1 MRNDSNKSTAERF
14 RKLFLRVVLICILIT
29 MVFPLLWTIM
39 SSLKTN
45 QEYMSSPLTFPSV
58 LAWDNYARAVETTN
72 MFTAIKNSAYVVL
85 VSLVTLLVCAVP
97 CSIILVRYRTPVIRS
112 VYALLLGCLFINAS
126 YIIIPLFLELR
137 SFKLLNNLTALG
149 VLYGTF
155 QLPYSIF
162 LLTGYMREIPR
173 DYEEAAIL
181 DGCSPFGVMRHIVI
195 PLSKSIIFTVSMICI
210 LSAWGEYIVALVMV
224 TKPGKLTFPVSIAKL
239 YEVAKYATDWG
250 ALFAALT
257 ISLLPT
263 LALFLVGEKYA
274 IKGMSI
280 GGLKG

>member
-1 MRNDSNKSTAERF
+1 MNNVGNNSIAERF
-14 RKLFLRVVLICILIT
+14 RRLFLRVVLICILFA
-29 MVFPLLWTIM
+29 MVFPLIWVII

-45 QEYMSSPLTFPSV
+45 QEYMLSPLTLPSV
-58 LAWDNYARAVETTN
+58 LAWDNYVRAVQSTN
-72 MFTAIKNSAYVVL
+72 MFSAIKNSIYVVVVAL
-85 VSLVTLLVCAVP
+85 ITLLVCAVP
-97 CSIILVRYRTPVIRS
+97 CSFILVRYRHAAIRS
-112 VYALLLGCLFINAS
+112 IYALVLGCLFINAS

-137 SFKLLNNLTALG
+137 AFKLLNNLTALG

-181 DGCSPFGVMRHIVI
+181 DGCTPFGVLRHIVI
-195 PLSKSIIFTVSMICI
+195 PLSKSIIFTVSMIGI
-210 LSAWGEYIVALVMV
+210 LSSWGEYVVALVVV
-224 TKPGKLTFPVSIAKL
+224 TKPDVLTFPVAIAKL

-263 LALFLVGEKYA
+263 LALFLIGEKYA
-274 IKGMSI
+274 VKGMSI
-280 GGLKG
+280 GGIKG

>member
-1 MRNDSNKSTAERF
+1 MNNVGQNTTAERF
-14 RKLFLRVVLICILIT
+14 RRLFLRVILICILIT

-45 QEYMSSPLTFPSV
+45 KEYMLSPLTLPSV
-58 LAWDNYARAVETTN
+58 LAWDNYSRAVQTTN
-72 MFTAIKNSAYVVL
+72 MLPAIKNSAYVVL

-97 CSIILVRYRTPVIRS
+97 CSFILVRYRFKPIRT
-112 VYALLLGCLFINAS
+112 VYALVLGCLFINAS

-137 SFKLLNNLTALG
+137 AFKLLNNLTALG

-162 LLTGYMREIPR
+162 LLTGYMREIPK

-181 DGCSPFGVMRHIVI
+181 DGCSPFGVLRHIVI
-195 PLSKSIIFTVSMICI
+195 PLSKSIIFTVSMIGI
-210 LSAWGEYIVALVMV
+210 LSSWGEYVVALVLV
-224 TKPGKLTFPVSIAKL
+224 TKQELLTFPVTIAKL

-257 ISLLPT
+257 VSLLPT

-280 GGLKG
+280 GGIKG

>member
-97 CSIILVRYRTPVIRS
+97 CS
-112 VYALLLGCLFINAS
+112 FI
-126 YIIIPLFLELR
+126 LFLELR